1 MQEINL
7 LVEQKDGSIETN
19 FEEIKVALAAG
30 LEEYKGWCLPQNPSR
45 KQKGRWQACVS

>member
-30 LEEYKGWCLPQNPSR
+30 LEEYGGGRLPPIKRMRR
-45 KQKGRWQACVS
+45 KNIWET

>member
-19 FEEIKVALAAG
+19 FEEIMNAAELCHGKVPEFMNGDYSAEHDQCG
-30 LEEYKGWCLPQNPSR
+30 DQGDKN
-45 KQKGRWQACVS
+45 

>member
-30 LEEYKGWCLPQNPSR
+30 LDMKRIVNIEEVQPE
-45 KQKGRWQACVS
+45 V